1 MARASAKCVRHG
13 IARADKLG
21 FGASGCRK
29 AAWTQRQFPLLCDT
43 LEEAEVSQPKV
54 QPRLRALLK
63 VLWLGMLAECVL
75 FPRPI
80 SCAAAHEP
88 PPAEPAALPAQQQ
101 GSDLRAQ
108 APAAEAKTYPLPP
121 AVTTSHVIELPGRSL
136 HFKTIAGPVRLNDP
150 QSGMPQADVAATAFL
165 LEDTDPAK
173 RPVTFAITGGP
184 GSASAWLDLG
194 GIGPWRLP
202 FNRATLSP
210 SASPVTIDNADTW
223 LDFTDLIFV
232 DPPGTGYSRILTK
245 DNDARRHFFSVT
257 GDIEALA
264 VTIRKWLAANK
275 RLDSP
280 KFVVGESYG
289 GFRAPKLARR
299 LQDAEGIGVTGLV
312 LVSPVLDFSWWSE
325 GVANLLVCAA
335 RLPSQAA
342 AARGLTGQNARTS
355 LADVETYAAGA
366 YITDLLRGERDPQAL
381 ARVAEKV
388 ASFTGLDTALV
399 RKLGGRVDP
408 ATFARE
414 KNRASAKVT
423 SLYDALVSGFD
434 PAPHAAVSDFPD
446 PVLDAFKT
454 PLASAMADISG
465 NRLGWFVEA
474 RYEILSES
482 VYHAWDW
489 GSGRDRP
496 EALSDLKHGMAL
508 DPSLRVLVAH
518 GVTDQVTPY
527 FASKLLIDQVP
538 VMGSE
543 DRLRLKVY
551 GGGHMLYL
559 DDKSR
564 AELRED
570 ARKLIEG
577 K

>member
-1 MARASAKCVRHG
+1 
-13 IARADKLG
+13 
-21 FGASGCRK
+21 
-29 AAWTQRQFPLLCDT
+29 
-43 LEEAEVSQPKV
+43 V
-54 QPRLRALLK
+54 QLRPRALLK
-63 VLWLGMLAECVL
+63 VFWLGMLAACGL
-75 FPRPI
+75 FPCPVWP
-80 SCAAAHEP
+80 STAHEP
-88 PPAEPAALPAQQQ
+88 TAAEPAPSPGQPQRTRQRTQ
-101 GSDLRAQ
+101 GSSE
-108 APAAEAKTYPLPP
+108 EATTYGLPP
-121 AVTTSHVIELPGRSL
+121 AVTTSHVVELLGRSL
-136 HFKTIAGPVRLNDP
+136 HFKAIAGPIRLTDA
-150 QSGMPQADVAATAFL
+150 QSENPQADIATTAFL
-165 LEDTDPAK
+165 LEGTDPAK
-173 RPVTFAITGGP
+173 RPVTFAVNGGP
-184 GSASAWLDLG
+184 GAASAWLDLG
-194 GIGPWRLP
+194 SLGPWRLP
-202 FNRATLSP
+202 LDRAMLSP
-210 SASPVTIDNADTW
+210 SASPVTITNADTW
-223 LDFTDLIFV
+223 LDFTDLVFI
-232 DPPGTGYSRILTK
+232 DPPGTGYSLILAK
-245 DNDARRHFFSVT
+245 DKEARRHFFSVT
-257 GDIEALA
+257 GDVEALA
-264 VTIRKWLAANK
+264 VTIRKWLVANK
-275 RLDSP
+275 RLESP
-280 KFVVGESYG
+280 KFIVGESYG

-299 LQDAEGIGVTGLV
+299 LQESEGIGITGLV
-312 LVSPVLDFSWWSE
+312 LISPVLDFSWWSE
-325 GVANLLVCAA
+325 GVANPLVCTA

-342 AARGLTGQNARTS
+342 AARGLTGQEARAS

-399 RKLGGRVDP
+399 RKLGGRIDV

-414 KNRASAKVT
+414 RSRASAKVT
-423 SLYDALVSGFD
+423 SLYDALLSGFD

-454 PLASAMADISG
+454 PLASAMADITG

-474 RYEILSES
+474 RYEILSS
-482 VYHAWDW
+482 NVYSAWDW

-496 EALSDLKHGMAL
+496 EALSDLRQVMAL

-538 VMGSE
+538 PMGSP

-570 ARKLIEG
+570 ARRLIEG